1 MCKLRGNKKKQ
12 GNKVTGFNNNHTKVP
27 HNTSINTKK
36 TKTTTQ
42 AISTTNGIHTQKKT
56 TLATTPN
63 YKSAEPK
70 SQTTDSKDENKLP
83 RAM

>member
-1 MCKLRGNKKKQ
+1 MAYTHK
-12 GNKVTGFNNNHTKVP
+12 
-27 HNTSINTKK
+27 
-36 TKTTTQ
+36 
-42 AISTTNGIHTQKKT
+42 KKT